1 MKPLS
6 PLWTDPNSLVALT
19 PETVQEGIQR
29 RDALPG
35 MYRGT
40 ERWRMAVFV
49 VGGAVMAAVWSAVL
63 GTSVWGLVERNAQGD
78 AWMVWTTAMT
88 AFSWV
93 SRVILLIRAFANRFF
108 QAYLTLHPIFKP
120 SRTPS
125 MMVFTL
131 YITHLT
137 VSLISLVMTGYVR
150 TVTSSP
156 APWASLAFFALE
168 SLSLVAS
175 IILIIATLGMP
186 LVDPE
191 ITDRLGADVQREDK
205 VTLYDWITFAWVNPL
220 IQLGYKQTLKD
231 DDVPKLSITMRSEQ
245 VFASLLAI
253 SEPRQDAKG
262 NTIPPPSLLRRLITL
277 NAVDLVMDAS
287 LTFVSVLCNY
297 ASPFLLKKILD
308 SLSEPTPQTKARA
321 YIYASLAL
329 LASVGKAEADLLHLW
344 HGRRGSVRVKNQLVA
359 IIYEK
364 ALKRKDF
371 SGVVGLGEKPEKAEG
386 KSKREAGKGKKSK
399 KEKKEEK
406 KVPEKN
412 VADTGRVVSLMASD
426 TGRGMFF
433 RHFLRFP
440 LMKRS

>member
-1 MKPLS
+1 MDGVDDSVDGFLMGECNLS
-6 PLWTDPNSLVALT
+6 FSTCCAD
-19 PETVQEGIQR
+19 R
-29 RDALPG
+29 
-35 MYRGT
+35 
-40 ERWRMAVFV
+40 
-49 VGGAVMAAVWSAVL
+49 VL
-63 GTSVWGLVERNAQGD
+63 QT
-78 AWMVWTTAMT
+78 
-88 AFSWV
+88 
-93 SRVILLIRAFANRFF
+93 
-108 QAYLTLHPIFKP
+108 YLTLHPIFKP

-131 YITHLT
+131 YITHFT
-137 VSLISLVMTGYVR
+137 TSLISLVMAGYVR
-150 TVTSSP
+150 TITSR
-156 APWASLAFFALE
+156 ATPWASPTFFALE
-168 SLSLVAS
+168 SLTLATSM
-175 IILIIATLGMP
+175 ILITATLGMP

-191 ITDRLGADVQREDK
+191 ITDRLGSDAQREDK

-231 DDVPKLSITMRSEQ
+231 EDVPKLSKTMRSEQ

-253 SEPRQDAKG
+253 SEPRKDTKG
-262 NTIPPPSLLRRLITL
+262 NTIAPPSLLRRLVTL
-277 NAVDLVMDAS
+277 NAVDLAMDAS

-308 SLSEPTPQTKARA
+308 SLTEPSPQTKARA

-371 SGVVGLGEKPEKAEG
+371 SGVVGLGEKAEKDTG
-386 KSKREAGKGKKSK
+386 KGDVGKGKKSK
-399 KEKKEEK
+399 KGKKEEK

-426 TGRGMFF
+426 TGRGMLSINSQSH
-433 RHFLRFP
+433 R
-440 LMKRS
+440 